1 MGVEFF
7 SGTRPHVF
15 PLETQ
20 VIIPYSNYTWIIVG
34 FIPQTKSFI
43 GYSPLYIVKLGIP
56 NFEKIISVVRERR
69 YITPLGE
76 YIYYDQITVRLNQIR
91 KDLSESGEEINYFN
105 VGENE
110 FEDISEYSS
119 AESDIE
125 PEERYSDDTGYDS
138 LSDLVTESDDEY
150 VDFGI
155 DVNDSENVAQ
165 PTTTASPTF
174 PTTTTGPPAKTTEA
188 TTTNTTPR
196 HHTNFVYYPTT
207 AAPTVPTVQEKLPPT
222 GLPPPD
228 YHHHQHSSTEVVRGG
243 ATNVPPTLPFE
254 HGMERP
260 SPATAPPSLPSE
272 APAPYNQKAVVHE
285 KVKEASPDKTTTK
298 NSANHDNDLVQKYD
312 QHYGY
317 KAATL

>member
-56 NFEKIISVVRERR
+56 NFEKIISVVRESDLILEIDATELRLNQPFLLIDNIVNQYLYEGR

-155 DVNDSENVAQ
+155 DVNDSESD
-165 PTTTASPTF
+165 TDS
-174 PTTTTGPPAKTTEA
+174 
-188 TTTNTTPR
+188 
-196 HHTNFVYYPTT
+196 NF
-207 AAPTVPTVQEKLPPT
+207 
-222 GLPPPD
+222 
-228 YHHHQHSSTEVVRGG
+228 STE
-243 ATNVPPTLPFE
+243 TLP
-254 HGMERP
+254 
-260 SPATAPPSLPSE
+260 
-272 APAPYNQKAVVHE
+272 APARRHRV
-285 KVKEASPDKTTTK
+285 
-298 NSANHDNDLVQKYD
+298 
-312 QHYGY
+312 
-317 KAATL
+317 